1 MNNSAIPMLSVCV
14 VSYNH
19 EKYIK
24 QCIDSILSQK
34 VNFEIEILVGNDCS
48 TDRTA
53 EVLER
58 EYRGKIQIINR
69 EVNLGLCGNIR
80 DLLLRAKG
88 KYVFLFSGDDFLYS
102 KGMLAKEV
110 SFLEENLDYF
120 SVSARN
126 YNFIQKENRYVES
139 RTKGGVY
146 SIEKF
151 LTDGNIPCIQGTMRN
166 IFSEDQENNKFLTWG
181 ARNNEEIKLW
191 VYVLDKGKKYI
202 FDECMSVYRSGREGD
217 DNYCSRTSYLELFC
231 DYYGDLK
238 IVESIYGGKYNFKP
252 LRLTIIN
259 KYLLIV
265 GKNIKDS
272 FLLLRKLTAGDLAGL
287 LKYKIYLKFHHYQKP
302 SKWEKENYLL
312 KGR

>member
-110 SFLEENLDYF
+110 SFLEENLD
-120 SVSARN
+120 
-126 YNFIQKENRYVES
+126 
-139 RTKGGVY
+139 
-146 SIEKF
+146 
-151 LTDGNIPCIQGTMRN
+151 
-166 IFSEDQENNKFLTWG
+166 
-181 ARNNEEIKLW
+181 
-191 VYVLDKGKKYI
+191 
-202 FDECMSVYRSGREGD
+202 
-217 DNYCSRTSYLELFC
+217 
-231 DYYGDLK
+231 
-238 IVESIYGGKYNFKP
+238 
-252 LRLTIIN
+252 
-259 KYLLIV
+259 
-265 GKNIKDS
+265 
-272 FLLLRKLTAGDLAGL
+272 LTASRGAGSVHGAGSAGRFSN
-287 LKYKIYLKFHHYQKP
+287 KTWKI
-302 SKWEKENYLL
+302 
-312 KGR
+312 